1 MAIADATLQY
11 LVEKTQCRT
20 LFITHYPLV
29 ATKLCKKFPRHVQNL
44 HMSYEAEEG
53 IDGTRR
59 LVFLYKLVPGLA
71 TGILKLLIMQSTV
84 NSCSKNLLE

>member
-11 LVEKTQCRT
+11 LIEKTQCRT

-29 ATKLCKKFPRHVQNL
+29 ATRLCRKFPRHVQNL
-44 HMSYEAEEG
+44 HMSYDAEEG

-59 LVFLYKLVPGLA
+59 VVFLYKLVPGLA
-71 TGILKLLIMQSTV
+71 TGILKLLITQSTV
-84 NSCSKNLLE
+84 DGYFKNLLE